1 MILPEALRLIVIT
14 DEELAAPRS
23 VEWVVEEVLKAGV
36 RAIQLR
42 DKSASARTLLEQAL
56 RLRGQTQRW
65 GALFFVNDRLDV
77 ALAASADGVH
87 LGPDDLPVHA
97 ARRASPSG
105 FLIGASADQ
114 PQVAKRLQAEGADY
128 IGCGAVFPT
137 STKKD
142 AGEVIG
148 VGGLARVGAAVEI
161 PVVGIGGVDPGGA
174 CRIAQGSTA
183 AGIAVIGAVM
193 AARDPGSAA
202 RKLLE
207 PFQGG
212 PVDPAGNA
220 R

>member
-14 DEELAAPRS
+14 NEELAAPRS
-23 VEWVVEEVLKAGV
+23 VDWVVEEVLKAGV

-56 RLRGQTQRW
+56 RLRDQTHRW
-65 GALFFVNDRLDV
+65 GALFFVNDRLDI

-114 PQVAKRLQAEGADY
+114 PEVAKRLQAEGADY

-142 AGEVIG
+142 AGEVVG
-148 VGGLARVGAAVEI
+148 VEGLARVVAAVDI

-174 CRIAQGSTA
+174 RRVARETTA

-212 PVDPAGNA
+212 PVAPAGNA
-220 R
+220 G